1 MSRVN
6 WKVTVEAQ
14 KECMNRRAI
23 NPKAWSAASEKKEII
38 RMVIPL
44 ILDYSF
50 TYVIASINQI
60 ILNKFS
66 SNAVAATTAVSMF
79 VSLMVNMYTLF
90 YVGQSIFLAPCWG
103 RKSYKEGSRFWSV
116 SIVDNVAVGL
126 LIGIVGIFGSSFVM
140 LWTPRRAAA
149 YRRRSCARWQG
160 ITCILHLDCVFF
172 REWH

>member
-1 MSRVN
+1 
-6 WKVTVEAQ
+6 
-14 KECMNRRAI
+14 
-23 NPKAWSAASEKKEII
+23 
-38 RMVIPL
+38 MVIPL
-44 ILDYSF
+44 ILDYSL

-140 LWTPRRAAA
+140 TALKVPQELRQMAGNTWSGTGSRPGSA
-149 YRRRSCARWQG
+149 SGC
-160 ITCILHLDCVFF
+160 
-172 REWH
+172 